1 MNFEKWREKVF
12 IFNIYSLFHYFIFIH
27 IAMLFYPGGTRL
39 NPNSQGY
46 SFFNNF
52 ISDLGL
58 IRSYSGQLNTI
69 SWLFFTISMII
80 SGISLILFY
89 IAIKHFFKTKNQK
102 IIINIGSFFGIIIGI
117 SIIIIGLTPWDK
129 FAELHDRFAEISF
142 ITTVITTFFYIL
154 AIFMN
159 ETYPNR
165 YGYILTIYMLVSVV
179 FIVIMIIVGSIT
191 TEYELMLIVTMQKV
205 FSYTGTICGFFI
217 CYSAWKLEKSDKIN

>member
-12 IFNIYSLFHYFIFIH
+12 IFNIYSVFQYSILIH

-39 NPNSQGY
+39 NTNNIGY
-46 SFFNNF
+46 SFFFNF

-58 IRSYSGQLNTI
+58 IKSYSGHYNTI
-69 SWLFFTISMII
+69 SWLLFSISMIT

-89 IAIKHFFKTKNQK
+89 LAIKHFFNTKKQK
-102 IIINIGSFFGIIIGI
+102 QIINIASIFGIIIGI
-117 SIIIIGLTPWDK
+117 SIIVTGLTPWDK
-129 FAELHDRFAEISF
+129 FPELHDRFAEISF
-142 ITTVITTFFYIL
+142 ITTVITSIFYIL

-165 YGYILTIYMLVSVV
+165 YAYILTVYMLVSVV
-179 FIVIMIIVGSIT
+179 FIVIMVIVGSIT

-217 CYSAWKLEKSDKIN
+217 CYGAWKLEKTDKKN